1 LTTEYSKLLQAKL
14 KIKEIPMKKRLVFFL
29 LLIVCFTFIFLPY
42 QYPISAWSPNDSY
55 TLTNGLE
62 KGLEA
67 PYAWTQR
74 GNFVYLGGVPLGI
87 TAYADG
93 IIISDFVDVFTLQGV
108 SCPAKQSGML
118 IGDMITAL
126 NGKKMRTV
134 EELIDFLNTKYK
146 PNTQLKVDL
155 IRKNQKKT
163 IHVTPIK
170 DKALNQYKLG
180 IMVKSDIAG
189 VGTLTYIIP
198 DKNRFAGLGH
208 RIYDTK
214 LPQKDVY
221 KKGIIFPCS
230 IIGTVK
236 GTQGK
241 AGELKGYFERKEQIG
256 AIDKNN
262 DYGIF
267 GYINDFNYKK
277 YPLIEVGSKEDV
289 TSGKAYIYTS
299 IKGSVPKI
307 YEIEII
313 KNINQSSPNQK
324 GLVIRVTDKEL
335 LGTTGGIVQGM
346 SGSPIVQ
353 NSKLVGAVTHVFIND
368 PTRGYGIY
376 IDWMINN

>member
-1 LTTEYSKLLQAKL
+1 MA
-14 KIKEIPMKKRLVFFL
+14 
-29 LLIVCFTFIFLPY
+29 
-42 QYPISAWSPNDSY
+42 
-55 TLTNGLE
+55 
-62 KGLEA
+62 
-67 PYAWTQR
+67 
-74 GNFVYLGGVPLGI
+74 
-87 TAYADG
+87 
-93 IIISDFVDVFTLQGV
+93 
-108 SCPAKQSGML
+108 QS
-118 IGDMITAL
+118 
-126 NGKKMRTV
+126 
-134 EELIDFLNTKYK
+134 
-146 PNTQLKVDL
+146 
-155 IRKNQKKT
+155 
-163 IHVTPIK
+163 
-170 DKALNQYKLG
+170 
-180 IMVKSDIAG
+180 
-189 VGTLTYIIP
+189 
-198 DKNRFAGLGH
+198 
-208 RIYDTK
+208 
-214 LPQKDVY
+214 
-221 KKGIIFPCS
+221 
-230 IIGTVK
+230 

-299 IKGSVPKI
+299 IKGSVPKR

>member
-1 LTTEYSKLLQAKL
+1 
-14 KIKEIPMKKRLVFFL
+14 M
-29 LLIVCFTFIFLPY
+29 LLIACFTFIFLPY

-214 LPQKDVY
+214 LPQKMF
-221 KKGIIFPCS
+221 I
-230 IIGTVK
+230 
-236 GTQGK
+236 
-241 AGELKGYFERKEQIG
+241 R
-256 AIDKNN
+256 
-262 DYGIF
+262 
-267 GYINDFNYKK
+267 
-277 YPLIEVGSKEDV
+277 
-289 TSGKAYIYTS
+289 
-299 IKGSVPKI
+299 
-307 YEIEII
+307 
-313 KNINQSSPNQK
+313 K
-324 GLVIRVTDKEL
+324 GLYFHVQL
-335 LGTTGGIVQGM
+335 LAQ
-346 SGSPIVQ
+346 
-353 NSKLVGAVTHVFIND
+353 SKNAGQS
-368 PTRGYGIY
+368 RGVERLF
-376 IDWMINN
+376 